1 MIGEF
6 VQCEE
11 RPWGLHIF
19 RICSG
24 LGRRKRRVYARQF
37 DHSLTVCTG
46 TGHVGTGSPSVGL
59 AQMPRHD
66 AAHSQPVVGRL
77 HIGMKSLIASV
88 SLILGLLPIGLG
100 ISTAQAQQAPT
111 TVKKVPVHPTTSV
124 AGKDLTGSIAPS
136 ATGRPVKAMDLP

>member
-1 MIGEF
+1 
-6 VQCEE
+6 
-11 RPWGLHIF
+11 
-19 RICSG
+19 
-24 LGRRKRRVYARQF
+24 
-37 DHSLTVCTG
+37 
-46 TGHVGTGSPSVGL
+46 
-59 AQMPRHD
+59 
-66 AAHSQPVVGRL
+66 
-77 HIGMKSLIASV
+77 MKSLIASV